1 MKYINSI
8 RRYKYS
14 MKEKP
19 HIIMTAILA
28 VSVIMAVTMLIRLED
43 SKNRSTQAEL
53 LDIPKSNLAY
63 SFDYEVNPVVDNSD
77 YNYKEFNKY
86 RRDKKEAETKITI
99 PGDKLDKHKRI
110 IEVASSYLEVPYVWG
125 GTNPRTGLDCSGFTQ
140 LVYRQMGY
148 KIPRVSKDQSR
159 VGEIVVASKLQVG
172 DLLFFDTLSENGA
185 NITIKNIDLKNY
197 FESENYRPKAVSHV
211 GIYIGDGMMIH
222 AASGD
227 GKVVISDLS
236 ENYYRKR
243 FLHARRI
250 L

>member
-1 MKYINSI
+1 MKD
-8 RRYKYS
+8 
-14 MKEKP
+14 KP
-19 HIIMTAILA
+19 HIVMTAILA
-28 VSVIMAVTMLIRLED
+28 VLVVAILMMTIRCMD
-43 SKNRSTQAEL
+43 SKNIQIRAEL

-63 SFDYEVNPVVDNSD
+63 SFEYKGTPTVDESS

-86 RRDKKEAETKITI
+86 RRDKKKKETTI
-99 PGDKLDKHKRI
+99 VISEDKLEKHKKI
-110 IEVASSYLEVPYVWG
+110 IKVASTYLEVPYVWG

-159 VGEIVVASKLQVG
+159 VGKIVVATKIQVG
-172 DLLFFDTLSENGA
+172 DLLFFDTMSKNGA
-185 NITIKNIDLKNY
+185 NITVKNIDLKDY
-197 FESENYRPKAVSHV
+197 FESDDYRPKDVSHV
-211 GIYIGDGMMIH
+211 GIYIGNGKMIH

-227 GKVVISDLS
+227 GKVVISDLG